1 MNKSLSLLLILLIT
15 VSVSAQIVG
24 KVTNSKGEA
33 LSYVNIYLENTYTGT
48 TSNDDG
54 NFELI
59 VSQTGDYTVVFQFLG
74 FKKVAKKITIV
85 SFPFILNVTMDEELV
100 SLDQV
105 VISNN
110 GEDPAY
116 RIIRETI
123 ARRKENLAK
132 ISEYTADF
140 YSRGLWKVQ
149 NVPLKIM
156 GQEVGDLEGALDS
169 TRSGI
174 VYLSETI
181 SKISYQK
188 TRRI

>member
-1 MNKSLSLLLILLIT
+1 MQRILLLLFIFCSFI
-15 VSVSAQIVG
+15 VQSQIVG
-24 KVTNSKGEA
+24 KVIDPKGKT
-33 LSYVNIYLENTYTGT
+33 LPYVNIYLENSYTGT

-54 NFELI
+54 NYELI
-59 VSQTGDYTVVFQFLG
+59 VSKTGDYTVVFQFLG
-74 FKKVAKKITIV
+74 FKKIAKKINVV
-85 SFPFILNVTMDEELV
+85 SFPHILNVTLEEELV

-105 VISNN
+105 VITNE

-149 NVPLKIM
+149 DVPLKIM
-156 GQEVGDLEGALDS
+156 GREVGDLEGALDS

-188 TRRI
+188 TGRF